1 MMRRS
6 IVVGLVVLLGAV
18 TAGPAAADE
27 EIGLSRDG
35 VAWTSRLTQP
45 LFDSAVRWVPGDSRT
60 STFYVRNQAVDDA
73 RLTVDVLGSRID
85 ALLETGDLTVS
96 ARADRGEWRSVTGTG
111 TRRLVSTIAAESRD
125 PVRLDVRVDLDAASP
140 NGSQTLRLDVDLRI
154 RLAQSTAS
162 GSPGADGSGGLLP
175 DTGGAGLWVLVV
187 GLVLAGGGSVMAA
200 HRHREEES
208 HV

>member
-1 MMRRS
+1 MMRES
-6 IVVGLVVLLGAV
+6 IVVVLVVLLGAA

-35 VAWTSRLTQP
+35 VVWTSRLTQP
-45 LFDSAVRWVPGDSRT
+45 LFDPAVLWVPGDSRT
-60 STFYVRNQAVDDA
+60 STFWVRSQAVEDA
-73 RLTVDVLGSRID
+73 RLTVDVLGARID

-96 ARADRGEWRSVTGTG
+96 ARADRGDWRSVTGTG

-125 PVRLDVRVDLDAASP
+125 PVRLDVRVDLDAGSS
-140 NGSQTLRLDVDLRI
+140 NGSQTLQLDVDLRI
-154 RLAQSTAS
+154 RLVQSTAS
-162 GSPGADGSGGLLP
+162 GAPAAGGSGGLLP
-175 DTGGAGLWVLVV
+175 GTGGPGLWVLVV
-187 GLVLAGGGSVMAA
+187 GLVLAGGGSVMAS